1 MTRDRSESEPDVRLT
16 STQRAAM
23 RRHLQSALDGIDA
36 LDHLC
41 EVRQHAS
48 RIEDGISAAIYIL
61 DRATAVT
68 PADDDPATT

>member
-1 MTRDRSESEPDVRLT
+1 MTRETLRSEQDVRLT
-16 STQRAAM
+16 RRELAAL
-23 RRHLQSALDGIDA
+23 RRHLQAALDGIDA

-61 DRATAVT
+61 DHATAAT
-68 PADDDPATT
+68 PTDDDPATS